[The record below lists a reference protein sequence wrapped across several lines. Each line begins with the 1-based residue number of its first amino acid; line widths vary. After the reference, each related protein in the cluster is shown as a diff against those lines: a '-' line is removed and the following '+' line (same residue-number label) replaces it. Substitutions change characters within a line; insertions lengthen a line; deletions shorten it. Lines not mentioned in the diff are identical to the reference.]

1 MRVTAGFL
9 LGLLAGLAAA
19 NSAGTQTWQAPAE
32 ARALRNPVR
41 VSPRSAAEGR
51 KLYRNYCLA
60 CHGEQGRGDGPWVSR
75 LPDSPGNLADPV
87 IKEMTDGELFWKIS
101 EGRNLMPG
109 YARTLRPQQRWH
121 LVNYLRTLTRSAT
134 GQEST
139 SRQ

>member
-1 MRVTAGFL
+1 VVFVLGFF
-9 LGLLAGLAAA
+9 LALAAA
-19 NSAGTQTWQAPAE
+19 SSAGTQAWQAPAE
-32 ARALRNPVR
+32 ARAVRNPVR
-41 VSPRSAAEGR
+41 VSPRSVAEGQ

-87 IKEMTDGELFWKIS
+87 IKKMTDGELFWKIS